1 MNTPPS
7 RTVVVLGAGYVGA
20 AAAQAFAARGD
31 TVYSVRRHPTP
42 VGAGILALRGDAA
55 APDSIRGLPRH
66 VDHVVLAVAPAAGA
80 DTYEQTYVRGATG
93 AVALARR
100 HGAGSL
106 VYTSSTGVYGVTD
119 GGWVSE
125 DSAVNARDTNSGA
138 LIQAEKTLLDA
149 GDIGVTV
156 LRVAGIYGPGRNPL
170 PRYSRPEALPAR
182 GEYYVN
188 LVHRD
193 DIVSAVVLCAETPA
207 SPRVFNCSD
216 GQPALAL
223 DVARWTCEFLGQ
235 PWPETIV
242 FNNLDAV
249 PRSNQRIRNDA
260 LRAHGWS
267 PAYPSFREGF
277 RALRKT

>member
-1 MNTPPS
+1 MTAQ
-7 RTVVVLGAGYVGA
+7 TVVVLGAGYLGA

-42 VGAGILALRGDAA
+42 VGVGILALLGDAG
-55 APDSIRGLPRH
+55 APDAIRGLPRN
-66 VDHVVLAVAPAAGA
+66 VDHVVLTVAPAAGT
-80 DTYEQTYVRGATG
+80 DSYEQTYVRSAAG

-100 HGAGSL
+100 CGARSL

-119 GGWVSE
+119 GTWVSE
-125 DSAVNARDTNSGA
+125 SSEVNARDADSDA
-138 LIQAEKTLLDA
+138 LIRAEKSLLDA

-156 LRVAGIYGPGRNPL
+156 LRVAGIYGPGRNPV
-170 PRYSRPEALPAR
+170 PRYSRPEDLPAR

-188 LVHRD
+188 LAHRD

-216 GQPALAL
+216 GQPARAL
-223 DVARWTCEFLGQ
+223 DVARWTCEFVAR
-235 PWPETIV
+235 PWPEPIV
-242 FNNLDAV
+242 FSDPDAA
-249 PRSNQRIRNDA
+249 PRSNQRIRSDA
-260 LRAHGWS
+260 LRAHSWS

-277 RALRKT
+277 RALGKT